1 MITTSG
7 PSRFRSL
14 LNVQV
19 MPAFAALLAGL
30 AAASPAQAQSAE
42 QLVGRWGL
50 AAYFRE
56 ADAAKVTAAARG
68 FCNAPYIIS
77 RGPNGG
83 VMLNQP
89 DDVAKSEHVI
99 RTSWSGRTLIGP
111 AGQAGEAKDREFV
124 SFQPNQFV
132 LRWLDPSVVNRYGV
146 MVFVR
151 CGGR

>member
-1 MITTSG
+1 MIHFT
-7 PSRFRSL
+7 L
-14 LNVQV
+14 K
-19 MPAFAALLAGL
+19 PALPALAALCLVMMPVASAG
-30 AAASPAQAQSAE
+30 AQSAD

-56 ADAAKVTAAARG
+56 SDAAKVTAAARG
-68 FCNAPYIIS
+68 FCNQPYIIA

-89 DDVAKSEHVI
+89 DQPQKSEHVI
-99 RTSWSGRTLIGP
+99 AGSFTGRTTIGP
-111 AGQAGEAKDREFV
+111 ASDTSGAKDREFV

-132 LRWLDPSVVNRYGV
+132 LRWLEPTVANRYGV

>member
-1 MITTSG
+1 MIRTT
-7 PSRFRSL
+7 PR
-14 LNVQV
+14 
-19 MPAFAALLAGL
+19 AALSAL
-30 AAASPAQAQSAE
+30 AALGLFAMMPTLVEAQSAE

-68 FCNAPYIIS
+68 FCNAPYVIAK
-77 RGPNGG
+77 GPGGG

-89 DDVAKSEHVI
+89 DQPQKSEHVI
-99 RTSWSGRTLIGP
+99 ATGFTGRTTIGP
-111 AGQAGEAKDREFV
+111 VSDRSGAKDREFV

-132 LRWLDPSVVNRYGV
+132 LRWLDPSVANRYGI

>member
-1 MITTSG
+1 MRTLSSG
-7 PSRFRSL
+7 LFSKTSL
-14 LNVQV
+14 LLSSL
-19 MPAFAALLAGL
+19 PLGLLPCTSAT
-30 AAASPAQAQSAE
+30 AQSAD

-68 FCNAPYIIS
+68 FCNAPYIIA

-89 DDVAKSEHVI
+89 DQPQKSEHVI
-99 RTSWSGRTLIGP
+99 ASSFTGRTTIGP
-111 AGQAGEAKDREFV
+111 ASDTSGAKDREFV

-132 LRWLDPSVVNRYGV
+132 LRWLEPTVANRYGV

>member
-1 MITTSG
+1 MTIVPLTSA
-7 PSRFRSL
+7 L
-14 LNVQV
+14 
-19 MPAFAALLAGL
+19 PALAALGL
-30 AAASPAQAQSAE
+30 SAMSFTTAQAQGAD

-50 AAYFRE
+50 ASYFRE

-68 FCNAPYIIS
+68 FCNSPYIIA

-89 DDVAKSEHVI
+89 DQPQKSEHVI
-99 RTSWSGRTLIGP
+99 AASFTGRTTIGP
-111 AGQAGEAKDREFV
+111 ASDTSGAKDREFV

-132 LRWLDPSVVNRYGV
+132 LRWLEPTVANRYGV

-151 CGGR
+151 CSGR

>member
-1 MITTSG
+1 MTKHLGKI
-7 PSRFRSL
+7 
-14 LNVQV
+14 
-19 MPAFAALLAGL
+19 ALSAL
-30 AAASPAQAQSAE
+30 AAMSLCAVSVVPVLAQSAD

-56 ADAAKVTAAARG
+56 SDAAKVTAAARG
-68 FCNAPYIIS
+68 FCNAPYVIA

-89 DDVAKSEHVI
+89 DQPQKSEHVI
-99 RTSWSGRTLIGP
+99 ATGLIGRTTIGP
-111 AGQAGEAKDREFV
+111 ASDTSGAKDREFV

-132 LRWLDPSVVNRYGV
+132 LRWLEPTVANRYGV

>member
-1 MITTSG
+1 MT
-7 PSRFRSL
+7 R
-14 LNVQV
+14 
-19 MPAFAALLAGL
+19 PAIRTFIPCALLAASVL
-30 AAASPAQAQSAE
+30 APSAVRAQSAD

-56 ADAAKVTAAARG
+56 ADAAKVTTAARG
-68 FCNAPYIIS
+68 FCNAPYVIA

-89 DDVAKSEHVI
+89 DQPQKSEHVI
-99 RTSWSGRTLIGP
+99 STSFMGRTTIGP
-111 AGQAGEAKDREFV
+111 LGDASGAKDREFV

-132 LRWLDPSVVNRYGV
+132 LRWLDPTVANRYGV

>member
-1 MITTSG
+1 MKQR
-7 PSRFRSL
+7 PSTKRHS
-14 LNVQV
+14 
-19 MPAFAALLAGL
+19 AFAALLCAPVL
-30 AAASPAQAQSAE
+30 AILSGASAQAQTAE

-68 FCNAPYIIS
+68 FCSHPYVIA

-89 DDVAKSEHVI
+89 DQPQKSEHVI
-99 RTSWSGRTLIGP
+99 SSGFTGRTTIGP
-111 AGQAGEAKDREFV
+111 ASDTSGAKDREFV
-124 SFQPNQFV
+124 SFAPNQFV
-132 LRWLDPSVVNRYGV
+132 LRWLEPSVGNRYGV

>member
-1 MITTSG
+1 
-7 PSRFRSL
+7 
-14 LNVQV
+14 
-19 MPAFAALLAGL
+19 MPAFTTLLAGL
-30 AAASPAQAQSAE
+30 FATGSAEAQSAE
-42 QLVGRWGL
+42 QMVGRWGL

-56 ADAAKVTAAARG
+56 ADAAKVTSAARG
-68 FCNAPYIIS
+68 FCNSPYVIT

-89 DDVAKSEHVI
+89 DDVARSEHLI

-111 AGQAGEAKDREFV
+111 AGEVGEAKDREFV
-124 SFQPNQFV
+124 SFNTNQFV
-132 LRWLDPSVVNRYGV
+132 LRWLDPSVGNRYGV

>member
-1 MITTSG
+1 MMQRVVTIR
-7 PSRFRSL
+7 PSAL
-14 LNVQV
+14 
-19 MPAFAALLAGL
+19 AALLHAPIVAIVSG
-30 AAASPAQAQSAE
+30 ATAQAQSAD

-68 FCNAPYIIS
+68 FCNHPYVIA

-89 DDVAKSEHVI
+89 DQPQKSEHVI
-99 RTSWSGRTLIGP
+99 SSGFSGRTTIGP
-111 AGQAGEAKDREFV
+111 ASDASGAKDREFV
-124 SFQPNQFV
+124 SFTPNQFV
-132 LRWLDPSVVNRYGV
+132 LRWREPAVGNRYGV